1 MGFHSAPTP
10 HPWVS
15 RSSVAQDGGSQQC
28 LPAVLGPG
36 GRHRWKQKRLGAEP
50 GDLRAEHEVNIVG

>member
-15 RSSVAQDGGSQQC
+15 GSPVSQDGGSQQC
-28 LPAVLGPG
+28 LPAVLGQEAATG
-36 GRHRWKQKRLGAEP
+36 GSEEAGW
-50 GDLRAEHEVNIVG
+50 RAGRSESEHEVNIVG